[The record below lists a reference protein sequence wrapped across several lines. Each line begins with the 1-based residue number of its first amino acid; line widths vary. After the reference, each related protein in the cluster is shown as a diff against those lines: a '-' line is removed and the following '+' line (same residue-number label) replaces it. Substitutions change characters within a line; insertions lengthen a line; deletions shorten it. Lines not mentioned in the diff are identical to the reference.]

1 MYINKPN
8 TYENKRNAQR
18 QRTISNSDKN
28 SHSLAS
34 AVFLCVNQIP
44 RGKVA
49 SYGDVARLAG
59 SPRSARQVG
68 RVLSQLPTG
77 TKIPWH
83 RVINARGELSFPKNS
98 LKYKEQKQRLESE
111 GVSFNNHKI
120 PLRHFRW
127 RGL

>member
-1 MYINKPN
+1 MAN
-8 TYENKRNAQR
+8 
-18 QRTISNSDKN
+18 
-28 SHSLAS
+28 

-49 SYGDVARLAG
+49 SYGDIAQLAG
-59 SPRSARQVG
+59 YPGSARQVG
-68 RVLSQLPTG
+68 RVLSQMPTG

-98 LKYKEQKQRLESE
+98 LKYEEQKKRLEHE
-111 GVSFNNHKI
+111 GVSFANEKI
-120 PLRHFRW
+120 PLRKFRW